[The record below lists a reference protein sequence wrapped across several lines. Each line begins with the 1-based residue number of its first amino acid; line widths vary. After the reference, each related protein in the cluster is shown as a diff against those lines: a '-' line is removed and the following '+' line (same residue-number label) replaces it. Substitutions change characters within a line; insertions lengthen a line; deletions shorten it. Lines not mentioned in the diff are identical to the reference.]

1 MDKYSKYQSGGIAKQ
16 VKVPQIVHFKTM
28 EEIDKA
34 EDHSAFFDQNLI
46 YADFTKIDHLKI
58 LHYINLV
65 ALN

>member
-1 MDKYSKYQSGGIAKQ
+1 
-16 VKVPQIVHFKTM
+16 M